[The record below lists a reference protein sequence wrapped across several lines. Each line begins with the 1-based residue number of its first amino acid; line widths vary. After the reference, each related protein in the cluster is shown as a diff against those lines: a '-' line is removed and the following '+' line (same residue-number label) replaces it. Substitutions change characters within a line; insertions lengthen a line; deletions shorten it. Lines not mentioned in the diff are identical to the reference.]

1 MQQVQLCLEERC
13 GKSLKKLWER
23 LSKEVP
29 GLVNSVGI
37 KWHIPE
43 EIDIHHLKK
52 LRKKLYAKAD
62 NNNLVRATDKGHRK
76 SPLQRAI
83 ETVNSWLEKLKRYT
97 KDIHICGGR
106 NSYGKTGHDAT
117 FMHVKED
124 HMRNG
129 QLKPGYNVNVATSE
143 EFISGNYISADRND
157 VHTLNPL
164 FLEYLKRYDRVQ
176 RISVDSGYESEE
188 NYCYSE
194 QHPGIEVEWILLS
207 IAFDLLKLLH
217 KMQKQRLGT
226 GLCSCWILGRIVTL
240 WN

>member
-1 MQQVQLCLEERC
+1 M
-13 GKSLKKLWER
+13 
-23 LSKEVP
+23 
-29 GLVNSVGI
+29 VNSVGI

-76 SPLQRAI
+76 SPLQRAT

-129 QLKPGYNVNVATSE
+129 
-143 EFISGNYISADRND
+143 
-157 VHTLNPL
+157 
-164 FLEYLKRYDRVQ
+164 VQ

>member
-1 MQQVQLCLEERC
+1 M
-13 GKSLKKLWER
+13 
-23 LSKEVP
+23 
-29 GLVNSVGI
+29 VNSVGI

-76 SPLQRAI
+76 SPLQRAT

-129 QLKPGYNVNVATSE
+129 QLKPARMLMWPHQKNSSVGT
-143 EFISGNYISADRND
+143 ISA
-157 VHTLNPL
+157 
-164 FLEYLKRYDRVQ
+164 Q
-176 RISVDSGYESEE
+176 
-188 NYCYSE
+188 
-194 QHPGIEVEWILLS
+194 IEMT
-207 IAFDLLKLLH
+207 F
-217 KMQKQRLGT
+217 T
-226 GLCSCWILGRIVTL
+226 P
-240 WN
+240 